1 MTTFSK
7 NENDKTNETDEQLL
21 KAARA
26 DAIAYFTQSDND
38 TWWKHN
44 LYNGHHPIIG
54 GGAGSGVNGTHP
66 ARRNDDVYGKDVNG
80 IGLSPFEP
88 NFGEGTQNESNEGD
102 YAVKWRCRILDGEE
116 ELDQSNGLN
125 DWKKVATGRYEVVQR
140 KCKETGEMLDK
151 RLPVVAWRYFGEDIE
166 LQDTIDYDDAAD
178 EWEYTLNEFGE
189 TISVKLIEDEAETL
203 VWCNTRGMWVT
214 QAERKQHWHDSYDM
228 EKQYEAFEKSWVEKT
243 RPIFNNGIEMRIA
256 KNTNHREIN
265 KRAREAG
272 MVRNPRW
279 TKGCLDQPYHIP
291 RGALLTKA
299 NIRVCNPGIG
309 KCECEKPIL
318 QRVRRVP
325 WGGYEK
331 GHKAERYGFGRWM
344 NLTITTQS
352 DKDKA
357 CWRQKWWGMKKAD
370 KKTAIPS
377 ISRRK
382 ASKAVSWDSVIPGEP
397 KANTPK
403 TETKPEQRVEVQRQS
418 RVVEW

>member
-1 MTTFSK
+1 MKTFSM

-21 KAARA
+21 KKIRA
-26 DAIAYFTQSDND
+26 YALDGFTQSDND

-44 LYNGHHPIIG
+44 LFNGHHPIIG
-54 GGAGSGVNGTHP
+54 GGAGSGALGTHP
-66 ARRNDDVYGKDVNG
+66 ARRHDDVYGKDVNG

-102 YAVKWRCRILDGEE
+102 YAVKWRCRILDGDE

-125 DWKKVATGRYEVVQR
+125 DWRKVATGRLQEVQR
-140 KCKETGEMLDK
+140 KCKKTGKMLDK
-151 RLPVVAWRYFGEDIE
+151 RLPVMAWRYFGDDPGSEDIIAGM
-166 LQDTIDYDDAAD
+166 TAAE
-178 EWEYTLNEFGE
+178 EWTYNMNEFGE
-189 TISVKLIEDEAETL
+189 TYKVKRTEHEAGL
-203 VWCNTRGMWVT
+203 VWCNIRSMWVT
-214 QAERKQHWHDSYDM
+214 EEDMAQAVATEENNWDYIAAEYDRL
-228 EKQYEAFEKSWVEKT
+228 YDEKT
-243 RPIFNNGIEMRIA
+243 RVIYDNGIPMQIV

-279 TKGCLDQPYHIP
+279 TKGCIDQPYHIP

-299 NIRVCNPGIG
+299 NIRVCNPGTG

-331 GHKAERYGFGRWM
+331 GHKAKRYGFGRWM